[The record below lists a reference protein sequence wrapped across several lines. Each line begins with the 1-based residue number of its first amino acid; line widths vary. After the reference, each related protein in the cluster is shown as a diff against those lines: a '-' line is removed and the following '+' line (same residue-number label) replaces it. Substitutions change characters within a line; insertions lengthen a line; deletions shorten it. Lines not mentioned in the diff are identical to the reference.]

1 MCLFCT
7 AVPMTAS
14 LSIAARCEWKEK
26 RRKAES
32 LGQPTP
38 TFTGHLVRTAFG
50 MAGMFTATLLVVL
63 LVGAIIYHTTIL
75 PRTGV

>member
-1 MCLFCT
+1 VCLFCT

-14 LSIAARCEWKEK
+14 LSIAARGKWKEK

-32 LGQPTP
+32 LGQPAP
-38 TFTGHLVRTAFG
+38 TFTGHLVKTAL
-50 MAGMFTATLLVVL
+50 AGMLTATLLIVL
-63 LVGAIIYHTTIL
+63 VAGAFIYHTTIL